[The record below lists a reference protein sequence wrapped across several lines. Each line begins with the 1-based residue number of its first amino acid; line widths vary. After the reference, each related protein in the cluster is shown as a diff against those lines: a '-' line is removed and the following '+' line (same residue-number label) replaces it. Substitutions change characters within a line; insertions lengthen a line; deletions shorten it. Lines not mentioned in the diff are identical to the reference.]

1 MSHASS
7 LGSRPGL
14 PPENDP
20 STGWPEFS
28 ATTRPG
34 AWEPD
39 ILGEGFSY
47 TTLPQGSDA
56 EGELCATL
64 VRYRLPAPEPA
75 HAGTTAGSRVR
86 ATLERLWPR
95 PSSTDSSHSAG
106 NAEPKAGFVLAV
118 HGWSDYFYNTELARY
133 WTARGYAFYA
143 LDLRRYGRS
152 LREHHLNP
160 GFTASLDEYDAD
172 LEAALEVIRSLEG
185 TDAQGICVAHST
197 GGLVASLWVNRHP
210 RAFDALVLNSPWLEL
225 QGSYLVRYAAQ
236 GVVEPIA
243 RLRPRAKL
251 HLPELDNYWRS
262 MSRRAHG
269 SWDLH
274 PRWRPPVSFPATAGW
289 ITAVMA
295 GHREV
300 ARGLDIKVPVLVL
313 TSKTSHLGPV
323 FDESMMHN
331 DSVLEVNVVRERSLK
346 LGREVTNAII
356 PGAMHDV
363 FASGPEPRAA
373 AYASIDSWGAGYL
386 PGHGA
391 RVEAALGRS

>member
-7 LGSRPGL
+7 LGSRSAL

-20 STGWPEFS
+20 SAAWPDFS

-47 TTLPQGSDA
+47 TTLPLGADA

-64 VRYRLPAPEPA
+64 VRHRLPTPEPA
-75 HAGTTAGSRVR
+75 HAGTTAGSRLR
-86 ATLERLWPR
+86 ATLDRLWPR
-95 PSSTDSSHSAG
+95 PSAPSPSPAAG
-106 NAEPKAGFVLAV
+106 IPARKAGFVLAV
-118 HGWSDYFYNTELARY
+118 HGWSDYFYNAELARY

-152 LREHHLNP
+152 LRPHHLNP

-172 LEAALEVIRSLEG
+172 LDAALHMIRSLEG
-185 TDAQGICVAHST
+185 AEATGICVAHST

-210 RAFDALVLNSPWLEL
+210 GALHALILNSPWLEM

-243 RLRPRAKL
+243 RRRPRAKL

-262 MSRRAHG
+262 MSRQAQG

-274 PRWRPPVSFPATAGW
+274 PLWRPAVAFPVTAGW

-300 ARGLDIKVPVLVL
+300 SRGLDIKVPVLVL
-313 TSKTSHLGPV
+313 TSKTSHLGTA
-323 FDESMMHN
+323 FDESMLHH
-331 DSVLEVNVVRERSLK
+331 DSVLEVQVVRDRSLR
-346 LGREVTNAII
+346 LGSEVANTLIA
-356 PGAMHDV
+356 GAMHDV
-363 FASGPEPRAA
+363 FASQPEPRAA
-373 AYASIDSWGAGYL
+373 AYAAIDRWGAGYL
-386 PGHGA
+386 PGHAA
-391 RVEAALGRS
+391 RADAVSP